1 MNPRLRSLST
11 TLALVALGLG
21 YGLIQA
27 KPWRP
32 PPPLVA
38 RSAEAVQRP
47 APPPLPPSAREILDR
62 SAALSLT
69 ANQKARLTA
78 LDEKW
83 RKELTPLKVAIET
96 AGEDFSQ
103 FMREAEAGGKTSL
116 QEIQRR
122 SEEFRRLNAEL
133 REGRRHHAEAAAQIL
148 TESQRRKLA
157 PPTSPNLNP
166 KFSTAKDTQS
176 RRAGRW
182 VPGTPREIPHL
193 GKTNE
198 TSQGP
203 I

>member
-1 MNPRLRSLST
+1 MSPRLRYLST

-27 KPWRP
+27 KPWHP
-32 PPPLVA
+32 PPRLA
-38 RSAEAVQRP
+38 TRSAEAARSP

-69 ANQKARLTA
+69 PDQKARLRA

-83 RKELTPLKVAIET
+83 RKESAPLEAALET
-96 AGEDFSQ
+96 AGGDFSQ
-103 FMREAEAGGKTSL
+103 FMNEAQSGGKTSL

-122 SEEFRRLNAEL
+122 SEEFRGLNAEL
-133 REGRRHHAEAAAQIL
+133 RAGRQHHAEAAAQLL

-157 PPTSPNLNP
+157 PLTSPNLNP
-166 KFSTAKDTQS
+166 KFSTAKDTQRS
-176 RRAGRW
+176 RW
-182 VPGTPREIPHL
+182 VPGTPREIRHL